1 MNQRYLQAY
10 QAAAATRS
18 QRDQDAEVFQGV
30 VRGLRAAATELERV
44 RALADARRLWQTV
57 LVACRDDTNPL
68 PKPLRAQIVSVA
80 EAVTQNLASP
90 DPDLDFV
97 VEVTEAIGYGLAGRS
112 GPASAASSML
122 PPDPERLSCPA

>member
-18 QRDQDAEVFQGV
+18 QRDQDAEVFHGV
-30 VRGLRAAATELERV
+30 ARALRAAGTELERV
-44 RALADARRLWQTV
+44 RALSDARRLWQTV

-80 EAVTQNLASP
+80 ETVTQNLASP
-90 DPDLDFV
+90 APDLAFV
-97 VEVTEAIGYGLAGRS
+97 LEVTEAIAAGLCGRTGS
-112 GPASAASSML
+112 MAAPAAASS
-122 PPDPERLSCPA
+122 PGVESFSCPA